1 MKFKS
6 LEEKC
11 LYYRELVN
19 HKLTPGL
26 PVIIMLDGRSFSK
39 KIKNKFQKPFD
50 PFFVE
55 TMNKTMAY
63 LCKEVQGCKI
73 GYCQSDEISLII
85 TDQGEEGP
93 ASSFFGYRLC
103 KIQSITA
110 SIATSFFNREM
121 GIKWI
126 DEGKDLKDCPLYEFD
141 SKSWVVP
148 NTNDAY
154 AWFLWR
160 QLDCKRN
167 AKQQAAQTY
176 LPHKQLLGKSSDEQ
190 IRLLEELKGIKFES
204 YDPGL
209 RNGRICYKEQEEY
222 TSEEYGTYMRSKWNV
237 YSAPEFNEEDGKTMI
252 LKKIECI

>member
-1 MKFKS
+1 MKFES

-11 LYYRELVN
+11 LYYRELCN

-26 PVIIMLDGRSFSK
+26 PVLIMLDGRSFSK

-63 LCKEVQGCKI
+63 LCQNIQGCKI

-85 TDQGEEGP
+85 TDKGEEGP
-93 ASSFFGYRLC
+93 SSSFFGYRLC

-126 DEGKDLKDCPLYEFD
+126 ADGKDLKDCPLYEFD
-141 SKSWVVP
+141 SKAWVVP

-160 QLDCKRN
+160 QIDCKRN

-176 LPHKQLLGKSSDEQ
+176 LPHKQLMGHNSDEQ
-190 IRLLEELKGIKFES
+190 IKMLEELKGIKFED
-204 YDPGL
+204 YDPEL
-209 RNGRICYKEQEEY
+209 RRGRICYKEQEEY
-222 TSEEYGTYMRSKWNV
+222 NSPEYGTYMRSKWNV
-237 YSAPEFNEEDGKTMI
+237 YAAPEFNEENGKNLVI
-252 LKKIECI
+252 EKIE

>member
-1 MKFKS
+1 
-6 LEEKC
+6 
-11 LYYRELVN
+11 
-19 HKLTPGL
+19 
-26 PVIIMLDGRSFSK
+26 MLDGRSFSK

-63 LCKEVQGCKI
+63 LCQSIQGCKI

-85 TDQGEEGP
+85 TDKSEEGP
-93 ASSFFGYRLC
+93 SSSFFGYRLC

-126 DEGKDLKDCPLYEFD
+126 EDGKDLKDCPLYEFD
-141 SKSWVVP
+141 SKAWVVP
-148 NTNDAY
+148 NANDAY

-160 QLDCKRN
+160 QIDCKRN

-176 LPHKQLLGKSSDEQ
+176 LSHKQLMGHNSDEQ
-190 IRLLEELKGIKFES
+190 IKMLEEFKGIKFED
-204 YDPGL
+204 YDSAL
-209 RNGRICYKEQEEY
+209 RRGRVCYKEQEEY
-222 TSEEYGTYMRSKWNV
+222 ISPEYGTYMRSKWNV
-237 YSAPEFNEEDGKTMI
+237 YAAPEFNEGDGKNLVI
-252 LKKIECI
+252 EKIE